1 MSVAKFI
8 YQQIYCRYLSP
19 GECIVYDRGEFCN
32 KVVDILNKEY
42 KVNVRVISAG
52 RPQGNGQAESFVSSL
67 KDKMYALMVEGGS
80 HLMPNNWDETLLYR
94 ALQILRS
101 DPSIATGYAP
111 IELLLGRKPVFPIEL
126 EYNDID
132 FTGTELTA
140 PLVDALQ
147 RIHDAAFGIACK
159 KIKKEQERYAK
170 AYDKRYQ
177 TNPIKLRVGQRVQVI
192 HTIN

>member
-67 KDKMYALMVEGGS
+67 KDKIINYLD
-80 HLMPNNWDETLLYR
+80 H
-94 ALQILRS
+94 
-101 DPSIATGYAP
+101 
-111 IELLLGRKPVFPIEL
+111 
-126 EYNDID
+126 
-132 FTGTELTA
+132 
-140 PLVDALQ
+140 
-147 RIHDAAFGIACK
+147 RI
-159 KIKKEQERYAK
+159 
-170 AYDKRYQ
+170 
-177 TNPIKLRVGQRVQVI
+177 T
-192 HTIN
+192 